1 MIHGV
6 RRAELLP
13 CALAIPFGLIGVDPP
28 HLLQEF
34 LGIGCACV
42 RALRATLLGFLL
54 FPGSRGCGSLDAFR
68 KLCVGIG
75 HGLYLRVNFKF
86 RSNVSTSGALSI
98 AAL

>member
-6 RRAELLP
+6 RSAGLLP
-13 CALAIPFGLIGVDPP
+13 CALAIPFGLIGIDAP
-28 HLLQEF
+28 HLLQKF
-34 LGIGCACV
+34 LGIGRACI
-42 RALRATLLGFLL
+42 RALRAALLGLLL
-54 FPGSRGCGSLDAFR
+54 FPRSRGRGSLDAFR